1 MLLKKTFLMAALA
14 VAPMAQS
21 AVIIDIVESGADVVA
36 TATGTINT
44 AGLTFVSSAST
55 TVGVT
60 PSVSRIRA
68 GTGSAI
74 DLYSVTFTSSSAIGS
89 SSSFTA
95 ASSGTGSV
103 FGISSSTLLDL
114 PSGYVSGAAI
124 NSTATWNSTTFA
136 GLGLTQGSYDF
147 TWGAGGNADSITV
160 NVGAVPEPSA
170 YAAIAGVSLLGF
182 AAWRRRRV
190 VAQS

>member
-1 MLLKKTFLMAALA
+1 MPLKKALLLTALA
-14 VAPMAQS
+14 VAPAAQS
-21 AVIIDIVESGADVVA
+21 AVIIDIVESGANVVA
-36 TATGTINT
+36 TATGSINT
-44 AGLTFVSSAST
+44 AGLTFFSAAST
-55 TVGVT
+55 SVGVRPAT
-60 PSVSRIRA
+60 PRIRA
-68 GTGSAI
+68 GTGSAT
-74 DLYSVTFTSSSAIGS
+74 DLYNVAFTSSSAIGS
-89 SSSFTA
+89 GSSFTA

-103 FGISSSTLLDL
+103 FGISSSTTLNL

-136 GLGLTQGSYDF
+136 GLGLTEGSYDF

-170 YAAIAGVSLLGF
+170 YAAIAGVSLMGF